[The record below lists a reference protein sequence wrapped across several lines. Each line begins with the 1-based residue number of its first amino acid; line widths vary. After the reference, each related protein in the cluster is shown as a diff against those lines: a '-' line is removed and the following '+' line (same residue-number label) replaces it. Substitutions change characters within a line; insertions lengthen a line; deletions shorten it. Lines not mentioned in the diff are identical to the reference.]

1 MSDAASDSE
10 YDSEE
15 YAECNDIESEHS
27 TDSDYEERPIAQKK
41 PLEKTLTLH
50 QAEQMENEDDD
61 DGIEEED
68 DEMRSLQLPDADMNV
83 PKKVSMPPLLKNKSL
98 AKSKA
103 TSDHNVADKPKS
115 GLSAN
120 PESTTQVKRKLP
132 IPTMADHFPVD
143 AKAAVEAAREFA
155 KEPLRGQ
162 HRAVLDHG
170 VLRPQPC
177 RKVADIPP
185 GLTEIVRSRTVRTPR
200 SQTSYA
206 VAGRHRDLQM
216 AEELKKGRHA
226 DNRDRGDLITSSRA
240 IEAQKPPSPP
250 RDPRPQPE
258 QLRAA
263 MAAAAARWAA
273 GEVAPVVPIETK
285 RKPTRWGPRHVA
297 DPNTMP
303 KRSRW
308 GPRHTTA
315 PQQVHQNDQQ
325 RNQSF
330 ALALADLERAQAYQR
345 EQLYYA
351 FGMKGRVS
359 D

>member
-15 YAECNDIESEHS
+15 YAECNDIASEHS
-27 TDSDYEERPIAQKK
+27 TDSDYEEEDPRPIAQNK

-50 QAEQMENEDDD
+50 QAEQMEDDD

-68 DEMRSLQLPDADMNV
+68 DEMRSLQLPDAVTNV
-83 PKKVSMPPLLKNKSL
+83 PKKVSMPPPLKNKGL
-98 AKSKA
+98 AKGKA
-103 TSDHNVADKPKS
+103 TSDHNVADQPNS
-115 GLSAN
+115 GLSAK
-120 PESTTQVKRKLP
+120 PESTTRVKRKLP

-143 AKAAVEAAREFA
+143 AKAAVQAARELQAAREFA
-155 KEPLRGQ
+155 EEPLRGQ
-162 HRAVLDHG
+162 HRPVLHHG
-170 VLRPQPC
+170 VLRSQPC
-177 RKVADIPP
+177 RNVADIHS
-185 GLTEIVRSRTVRTPR
+185 GLTEIVRSGTVPTPR

-216 AEELKKGRHA
+216 AEEYAKLKKKGRLA
-226 DNRDRGDLITSSRA
+226 DDRDRCDLT
-240 IEAQKPPSPP
+240 QKPLSPP
-250 RDPRPQPE
+250 RDPRPHPE
-258 QLRAA
+258 QLRTA

-273 GEVAPVVPIETK
+273 GAVAPVVPIEPK
-285 RKPTRWGPRHVA
+285 QKPTRWGPRHVP

-330 ALALADLERAQAYQR
+330 ALALADLERAHAYQR
-345 EQLYYA
+345 EQLYSA
-351 FGMKGRVS
+351 FNM
-359 D
+359 